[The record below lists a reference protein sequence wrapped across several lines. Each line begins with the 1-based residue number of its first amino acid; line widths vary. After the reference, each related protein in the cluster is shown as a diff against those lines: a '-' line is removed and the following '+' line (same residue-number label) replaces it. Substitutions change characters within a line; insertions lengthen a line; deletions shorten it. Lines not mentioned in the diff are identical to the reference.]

1 MLDYEETN
9 CQICNIVQVQ
19 VRMYIYI
26 YIYEYFNFSSV
37 GYQKPV

>member
-19 VRMYIYI
+19 VRMYMYI
-26 YIYEYFNFSSV
+26 YMSILTLV
-37 GYQKPV
+37 L